1 MIRDATSE
9 DKKELADIIRR
20 SFQDIA
26 LRFGLTYDNCPKHP
40 SNCTVQ
46 WIESDQT
53 RGVQYFILS
62 HQTGPIGCVGLEMAN
77 STLCYLERL
86 AVLPDMRHKGYGR
99 MLVLHALKRAKELGV
114 SKVGIGIIA
123 DQNELKSWYADMG
136 FIHVET
142 KKFEHLPFNVA
153 FMDFITSNE
162 R

>member
-1 MIRDATSE
+1 
-9 DKKELADIIRR
+9 
-20 SFQDIA
+20 
-26 LRFGLTYDNCPKHP
+26 
-40 SNCTVQ
+40 
-46 WIESDQT
+46 
-53 RGVQYFILS
+53 
-62 HQTGPIGCVGLEMAN
+62 MAN

-99 MLVLHALKRAKELGV
+99 MLVLHASKRAKELGV